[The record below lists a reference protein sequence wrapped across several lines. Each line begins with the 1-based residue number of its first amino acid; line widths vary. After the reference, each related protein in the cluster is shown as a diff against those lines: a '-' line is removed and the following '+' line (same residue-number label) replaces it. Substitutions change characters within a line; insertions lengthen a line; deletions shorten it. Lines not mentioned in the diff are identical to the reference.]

1 MSNVF
6 IKFINHE
13 VFLFGQKP
21 QKVVELVLNLHNR
34 AGNSFEISD
43 KISLTEYRGFYKN
56 L

>member
-1 MSNVF
+1 MSKVF

-13 VFLFGQKP
+13 LFLFGQKS
-21 QKVVELVLNLHNR
+21 QKVVELVFNLHNR

-43 KISLTEYRGFYKN
+43 IISLTKYRGSYKN

>member
-1 MSNVF
+1 MSKVF

-13 VFLFGQKP
+13 VFLFGQKS
-21 QKVVELVLNLHNR
+21 QKVVELVFNLHNR

-43 KISLTEYRGFYKN
+43 IISLTKYRGFGKN

>member
-1 MSNVF
+1 MSKVF

-13 VFLFGQKP
+13 VFLFGQKS
-21 QKVVELVLNLHNR
+21 QKVVELVFNLRNR

>member
-1 MSNVF
+1 MSKVF

-13 VFLFGQKP
+13 VFLFGQKS
-21 QKVVELVLNLHNR
+21 QKVVELVFNLHKR

-43 KISLTEYRGFYKN
+43 IISLTKYRGFGKN